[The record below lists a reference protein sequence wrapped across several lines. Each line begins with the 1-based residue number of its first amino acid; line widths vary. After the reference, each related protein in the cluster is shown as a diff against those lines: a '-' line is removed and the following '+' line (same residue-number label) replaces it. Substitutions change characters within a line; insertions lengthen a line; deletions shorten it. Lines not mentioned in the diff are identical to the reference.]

1 MREKL
6 RMYLPIA
13 LMLAVALT
21 AGILIWL
28 DILHVDRIIAAVND
42 NRPLALLVILALFA
56 FKGCSCIPYAVILIG
71 CALIFELPLAIAI
84 NTLGTALCISVSYL
98 IGRFSKGL
106 SFEGVMEKQPK
117 LRRYFENAGSYSF
130 TFVFFVHTLHLSME
144 AQGVLFGLLRTPYLA
159 YLGGSML
166 ALMPSML
173 IFTVIGDKFDFT
185 DPLFWAFVALDALTV
200 LFGFIYAKK
209 NLIDGGSKKASE
221 E

>member
-1 MREKL
+1 MKDRI

-13 LMLAVALT
+13 LMLIAALT

-28 DILHVDRIIAAVND
+28 DVLHIDQIIAAVND

-106 SFEGVMEKQPK
+106 SFDGIMEKYPK
-117 LRRYFENAGSYSF
+117 FRRYFSNAEDYSF

-144 AQGVLFGLLRTPYLA
+144 VQGVLFGLLRTPYWA

-166 ALMPSML
+166 ALVPSML

-185 DPLFWAFVALDALTV
+185 NPLFWAFVALDAIIV
-200 LFGFIYAKK
+200 LFGFVYAKK
-209 NLIDGGSKKASE
+209 NLIDGGKKASE